1 MLKLDNPGTAMPP
14 ALRAT
19 HIKVA
24 HITTIDGSLR
34 SLLLNQLR
42 TLKASGYDVAGIS
55 SHGRDVA
62 TLEAAG
68 IRHIAVPM
76 TRSVTPFDDLRALAR
91 LCQICRQE
99 RFTIVH
105 THNPKPGLLG
115 QVAAR
120 LTGVPIV
127 VNTVHGY
134 YFHDQMPARV
144 RRFYIMLEK
153 IAGRCSDAILSQNQ
167 EDMETA
173 LKEGICPASRIQ
185 HLGNGIDLSTFDPDR
200 IEAHEIDRV
209 RKTLGIDPNTAVV
222 GFVGR
227 LAARRKGFLNFLAA
241 CRQVA
246 ARFRSVCF
254 VIVGESDS
262 SKGDAV
268 HPSVAETYGIAQQCR
283 FLGARPNAELPVLY
297 RLMNVLVLPSIFEGI
312 PRAVME
318 AASMGVPA
326 VVTDVKGN
334 REAVEHGRNGLLV
347 PFGDVEALSDAIAQ
361 LLADPDYA
369 RALGHEGYR
378 LARERFDERIVF
390 QKVMHEYSRLLQLK
404 GLAVPAA
411 SPWPKRPNGEDRLGT
426 TPGRDGARRTPELS
440 R

>member
-1 MLKLDNPGTAMPP
+1 MLNPDTPDTSMPP
-14 ALRAT
+14 ALSAT
-19 HIKVA
+19 QIKVA

-42 TLKASGYDVAGIS
+42 TLKAAGYDVVGIS
-55 SHGRDVA
+55 SPGRDVR

-76 TRSVTPFDDLRALAR
+76 TRSVTPLDDLRSLVR
-91 LCQICRQE
+91 LCRICRQE

-115 QVAAR
+115 QLAAR

-134 YFHDQMPARV
+134 YFHDQMPARA
-144 RRFYIMLEK
+144 RRFYILLEK

-173 LKEGICPASRIQ
+173 LKERICPASRIQ

-200 IEAHEIDRV
+200 IDAHEIDRV
-209 RKTLGIDPNTAVV
+209 RKTLGIDANTAVV

-227 LAARRKGFLNFLAA
+227 LAARRKGFLSFLAA

-254 VIVGESDS
+254 VIVGESDA

-268 HPSVAETYGIAQQCR
+268 HPSIAQDYGIAEQCR
-283 FLGARPNAELPVLY
+283 FLGSRPNAELPGLY

-326 VVTDVKGN
+326 VVSDVKGN

-347 PFGDVEALSDAIAQ
+347 PFGDVDALADAIAQ
-361 LLADPDYA
+361 LLADPAKA
-369 RALGHEGYR
+369 RALGSEGYR

-390 QKVMHEYSRLLQLK
+390 QKVMHEYSRLLRLK
-404 GLAVPAA
+404 GLTVPAA
-411 SPWPKRPNGEDRLGT
+411 HAFGGHLNGHEKMECPPYLGAM
-426 TPGRDGARRTPELS
+426 PRT
-440 R
+440 